1 MAPHVIDTD
10 GHIFER
16 DHIMFEYLESPYRGR
31 KEVLL
36 YPFFPPPDGFH
47 RMARRIVDKRP
58 YVVGEDDP
66 KTWLEVLDREG
77 IDRTVI
83 YPTAALGVGY
93 LQDPEWAVVACRA
106 YNNMMADRYIKLDRR
121 LGAVAAL
128 PIQDIKESAAEL
140 RRAVTDLGMVG
151 GVLAPAGFSKPLGD
165 TYFDPL
171 YCEAEKLDCPL
182 AIHGAPSKGLGFDFF
197 QSLIEARTLSHP
209 FLQMIQLTSII
220 LEGVLERFPNLTLA
234 ALEAGCQWIPFL
246 MDRMDMEYGHRSPQ
260 APLLKK
266 KPSEYMISGR
276 IYYHAELWETMLP
289 YVIERIGEDLIL
301 YASDYPHEPDLA
313 EAIRNFEDRKDLPD
327 SAKRKILWDNGKRF
341 YHMEDAK
348 TRAAGE
354 SAMHAAPV

>member
-1 MAPHVIDTD
+1 MATQVLDTD

-16 DHIMFEYLESPYRGR
+16 DEIMFEYLEPPYRGR

-47 RMARRIVDKRP
+47 RMARRVVDKRP
-58 YVVGEDDP
+58 YVVGPDDP

-77 IDRTVI
+77 IDQTVI
-83 YPTAALGVGY
+83 YPTAGLGVGY

-106 YNNMMADRYIKLDRR
+106 YNDMMADRYIKRDRR
-121 LGAVAAL
+121 LGAVAIL
-128 PIQDIKESAAEL
+128 PIQDIEESAKEL
-140 RRAVTDLGMVG
+140 RRAVTELGMVG

-165 TYFDPL
+165 RYFDPL
-171 YCEAEKLDCPL
+171 YREAEKLGYPL
-182 AIHGAPSKGLGFDFF
+182 GIHGAPSKGLGFDFF

-209 FLQMIQLTSII
+209 FLQMIHLTSII
-220 LEGVLERFPNLTLA
+220 FEGVLERFPKLTLA

-266 KPSEYMISGR
+266 QPSEYLTSGR

-289 YVIERIGEDLIL
+289 YVIERVGEDLIL

-313 EAIRNFEDRKDLPD
+313 EAIKRFEERKDLSD
-327 SAKRKILWDNGKRF
+327 SAKRKILWDNGERF
-341 YHMEDAK
+341 YNMEDKK
-348 TRAAGE
+348 TRGASENRAA
-354 SAMHAAPV
+354 H